1 MIVLPLSRELTREL
15 LLLSRHLVRW
25 GRVIIL
31 SRGHGVADRPHL
43 AVVVCFPFG
52 DNKSARRGDTKEIK
66 QTFTYGAQK
75 MIFWG
80 SAISLILQTCFRPSK
95 YVRR

>member
-1 MIVLPLSRELTREL
+1 MIVFPLSRELTREL

-31 SRGHGVADRPHL
+31 SRGHGVAADPTWRWSFASLL
-43 AVVVCFPFG
+43 ATVSPLDVG
-52 DNKSARRGDTKEIK
+52 TQKEIK
-66 QTFTYGAQK
+66 QTFTYGAQND
-75 MIFWG
+75 
-80 SAISLILQTCFRPSK
+80 ILGIHHLSYTLSCFRPSQ